1 MSVNTLGSE
10 QAAVVA
16 TIDPDVLPAA
26 TYTSDYVEA
35 ALFANFIATIMA
47 GTLGASATVDAKLVQ
62 ATDSGGTGKKDITG
76 KAITQL
82 TQASPDDSDKQA
94 IINLK
99 PEELDVNNDF
109 THFALELT
117 VATATSDGGAIIQG
131 LDPRFGPASDNNLAS
146 VAEVVN

>member
-1 MSVNTLGSE
+1 MNINALASE
-10 QAAVVA
+10 QVAVLG
-16 TIDPDVLPAA
+16 TIDPDVSPAA
-26 TYTSDYVEA
+26 TYTSDYVDASEY
-35 ALFANFIATIMA
+35 ANFMATIQT

-117 VATATSDGGAIIQG
+117 VAVATSDASAIIQG
-131 LDPRFGPASDNNLAS
+131 LDPRHGPASDNNLAS